1 MKPQELLESGILETV
16 AMGLGT
22 AQEAELVTAARNE
35 SAEVEAAWNI
45 LAADLEIAG
54 SVVARKAPAAAKSKL
69 FAAIAAESQVST
81 EQVATPEV
89 KSIPLNA
96 EKPVAGTSAPI
107 HEAKTVSM
115 NSGGRSWALAASIAL
130 ALLSGVANVV
140 LYNKLVNTQD
150 QLALAEQN
158 QTVLTAK
165 YEKSQSE
172 ANQMKDQLAFAA
184 DPSMPRITMG
194 GMNEAKDA
202 ATLVIWDPYK
212 HMVQLS
218 SKNLPA
224 VPSDKDLQ
232 LWAIVDGKPVDLGLI
247 SMNADGVV
255 IEKEIPELTNPQAF
269 AVTLESKGGNPQ
281 PLGTMW
287 LVGEV
292 AKTKAS

>member
-1 MKPQELLESGILETV
+1 
-16 AMGLGT
+16 
-22 AQEAELVTAARNE
+22 
-35 SAEVEAAWNI
+35 
-45 LAADLEIAG
+45 
-54 SVVARKAPAAAKSKL
+54 
-69 FAAIAAESQVST
+69 
-81 EQVATPEV
+81 
-89 KSIPLNA
+89 
-96 EKPVAGTSAPI
+96 
-107 HEAKTVSM
+107 
-115 NSGGRSWALAASIAL
+115 
-130 ALLSGVANVV
+130 
-140 LYNKLVNTQD
+140 
-150 QLALAEQN
+150 
-158 QTVLTAK
+158 
-165 YEKSQSE
+165 
-172 ANQMKDQLAFAA
+172 MKDQLAFAA

-202 ATLVIWDPYK
+202 ATLVIWDPNK

-269 AVTLESKGGNPQ
+269 AVTLETKGGNPQ